1 MSAEDRLYF
10 EAALLK
16 ELKIVASKFDGVVAA
31 KNKLKFKCNKK
42 NVAELFLIISLV

>member
-16 ELKIVASKFDGVVAA
+16 ELKIVASKFDGVGVVAA

-42 NVAELFLIISLV
+42 M